1 MRIIQILPV
10 MAFGDAIGNDTI
22 TLDDTLKQS
31 GYKSEVYA
39 KFIDERLTE
48 RVKPLDKY
56 IPEKEDIVIYH
67 LSTGSDV
74 NYEISQY
81 DCRRIIMYHNITP
94 GHFFAQYDIEAA
106 KVCDSGYRA
115 VKYLKKKADYC
126 LADSDN
132 NKQELR
138 AMGYECPI
146 DVLPIL
152 IAFDDYKKKP
162 SPRVIRQY
170 DDDYVNIVFTGRVA
184 PNKKHEDIIAA
195 FYYYKKYI
203 NPKSRLLLV
212 GRHDFFPG
220 YYSRLQKYVEKL
232 GVDDV
237 VFTGQVKFEEIL
249 AYYSVADV
257 FVCLSEHEGFCVPLV
272 ESMMFDVPVLAYDS
286 CAVGETL
293 GGSGFLL
300 KDKAPEVVAEAIHS
314 IVSDPKLQEQIVQGQ
329 RQRLKDFEH
338 DKVKKQFLEILE
350 AFIAGDK

>member
-115 VKYLKKKADYC
+115 VKYLKKKA
-126 LADSDN
+126 
-132 NKQELR
+132 
-138 AMGYECPI
+138 
-146 DVLPIL
+146 VLWLNFKWSRIATHGL
-152 IAFDDYKKKP
+152 I
-162 SPRVIRQY
+162 
-170 DDDYVNIVFTGRVA
+170 
-184 PNKKHEDIIAA
+184 
-195 FYYYKKYI
+195 
-203 NPKSRLLLV
+203 
-212 GRHDFFPG
+212 
-220 YYSRLQKYVEKL
+220 
-232 GVDDV
+232 
-237 VFTGQVKFEEIL
+237 
-249 AYYSVADV
+249 
-257 FVCLSEHEGFCVPLV
+257 
-272 ESMMFDVPVLAYDS
+272 
-286 CAVGETL
+286 
-293 GGSGFLL
+293 
-300 KDKAPEVVAEAIHS
+300 
-314 IVSDPKLQEQIVQGQ
+314 
-329 RQRLKDFEH
+329 
-338 DKVKKQFLEILE
+338 
-350 AFIAGDK
+350 